1 MSLSFQLPQ
10 LSQGFEKQRLH
21 DMQYVKSVV
30 IAYGACFV
38 GGNNLLSL
46 LGSVIVNVCNN
57 PVKYSD
63 LQLQTAASLAL
74 SKFMLVR

>member
-1 MSLSFQLPQ
+1 MVSML
-10 LSQGFEKQRLH
+10 R
-21 DMQYVKSVV
+21 
-30 IAYGACFV
+30 FV

-46 LGSVIVNVCNN
+46 LGSLIVNVCNN

-74 SKFMLVR
+74 SKFMLVRYAY